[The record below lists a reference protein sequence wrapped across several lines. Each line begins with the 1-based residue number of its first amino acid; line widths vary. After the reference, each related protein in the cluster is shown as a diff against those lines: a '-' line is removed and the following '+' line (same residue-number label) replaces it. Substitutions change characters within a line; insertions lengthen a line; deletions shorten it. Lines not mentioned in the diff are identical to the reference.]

1 MKCLHFILTEILQHN
16 QEKKE
21 NICSYSYRSTGKK
34 VLLKFWCG
42 GGGGAKNVVCYA
54 SGLMNRSNKQES
66 VMTQVERADSVPR
79 FFFATP

>member
-1 MKCLHFILTEILQHN
+1 MKYLHFILTEILQHN

-42 GGGGAKNVVCYA
+42 GGGRKECRLLRIGFN
-54 SGLMNRSNKQES
+54 ES
-66 VMTQVERADSVPR
+66 
-79 FFFATP
+79 FK